1 MQNILFEPLETG
13 KRTIPNR
20 FVAQGMEANDGEN
33 GGCPSARTLDR
44 YRLLAKGNWGI
55 VVAEAISI
63 TETSIARVNGLI
75 LNKKNLDGFK
85 RLVEAF
91 KKENPGGIFLL
102 QLTHSGE
109 QSGNFPPERVAGGS
123 EKTCLAAPKEGCRY
137 LSADEIEGVRD
148 RFVSAALLAEEAGAD
163 GIDFKLCHGYLG
175 AEILRP
181 SNVRPDK
188 WGGSLE
194 NRTRL
199 LREGVGELK
208 GRIKSANFILGSRL
222 SLFEGIRGGCG
233 TGGPDEIVEDL
244 GDMLEVVRLIDKL
257 GMDYVN
263 VSAGIPALT
272 GAITRPTEPSK
283 YLALHHLRYTK
294 TVKELIVR
302 ENRKLKVI
310 GSAYSSHKEEAPKV
324 MEEMLSKQYTD
335 LCGFGRQIFA
345 DPFTPKKIKNGEA
358 VNWCRLC
365 SGCTKLMISQNNDGC
380 IIYNDYYRE
389 LFRVQ
394 NSSGR

>member
-1 MQNILFEPLETG
+1 MRMESILFEPLETG
-13 KRTIPNR
+13 KRVIPNR
-20 FVAQGMEANDGEN
+20 FVAQGMEGNDGEK
-33 GGCPSARTLDR
+33 GGRPSARTLDR
-44 YRLLAKGNWGI
+44 YRLLGRGGWGL
-55 VVAEAISI
+55 VVAEAISVV
-63 TETSIARVNGLI
+63 ESSIARVNGLI

-85 RLVEAF
+85 RLVEVF
-91 KKENPGGIFLL
+91 REENPRGLL
-102 QLTHSGE
+102 LFQLTHSGE
-109 QSGNFPPERVAGGS
+109 QSGNFSPEQVAGAS
-123 EKTCLAAPKEGCRY
+123 EKTSLAPREGCRC
-137 LSADEIEGVRD
+137 LSSDELEGIRD

-163 GIDFKLCHGYLG
+163 GVDLKLCHGYLG

-199 LREGVGELK
+199 LREAVRGLK
-208 GRIKSANFILGSRL
+208 EGLKSGNFILGSRL

-233 TGGPDEIVEDL
+233 VGGPDEIVEDL
-244 GDMLEVVRLIDKL
+244 GDMLEVIRLMGRL

-283 YLALHHLRYTK
+283 YLFLHHLRYTK
-294 TVKELIVR
+294 TVKELA
-302 ENRKLKVI
+302 EKEKLGLKVI
-310 GSAYSSHKEEAPKV
+310 GSAYSSSREEAPRL
-324 MEEMLSKQYTD
+324 MEEMLGKNYTD

-345 DPFTPKKIKNGEA
+345 DPLTPSKIRKGEK

-365 SGCTKLMISQNNDGC
+365 SGCTKLMVSQHNDGC

-389 LFRVQ
+389 LFKRVKP
-394 NSSGR
+394 